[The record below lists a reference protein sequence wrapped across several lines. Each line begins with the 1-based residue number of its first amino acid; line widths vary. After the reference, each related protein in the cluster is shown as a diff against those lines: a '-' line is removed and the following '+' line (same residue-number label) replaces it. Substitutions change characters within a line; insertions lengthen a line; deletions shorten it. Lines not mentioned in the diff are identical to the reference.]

1 MIKVIIDPVIF
12 SLQKKGGISRLI
24 FHIQKSLK
32 KDFMI
37 IEANNS
43 FFKQKFT
50 KVSILFPVL
59 IKNHNNSIFFSSYLS
74 YPFFNFKGAFV
85 IIIHDCMNE
94 LFASNLKSIYIRF
107 LNKMCLKRA
116 TGIIYVSNQTKKDYE
131 TFYPSSKNVSSVV
144 IPNPL
149 ISQIRNKKN
158 FNHENYLIF
167 IGSRSASYKNFKL
180 SVLVAN
186 ELKIELRII
195 GGGNLRNDELFFLKK
210 HDVNFSFTGYLT
222 DEEVEHNYLNATA
235 LLYLSSYEGFGLPI
249 IEAQALGCPVI
260 TCIDAKG
267 VKETAD
273 GSTLEI
279 NENFSDEDITKI
291 KLLINSIDY
300 RKEICEKGF
309 QNIKKYNYEETY
321 LMYKDFLIKQYD
333 FINNSNI

>member
-1 MIKVIIDPVIF
+1 
-12 SLQKKGGISRLI
+12 
-24 FHIQKSLK
+24 
-32 KDFMI
+32 
-37 IEANNS
+37 
-43 FFKQKFT
+43 
-50 KVSILFPVL
+50 
-59 IKNHNNSIFFSSYLS
+59 
-74 YPFFNFKGAFV
+74 
-85 IIIHDCMNE
+85 
-94 LFASNLKSIYIRF
+94 
-107 LNKMCLKRA
+107 MCLKRA